1 MEAKSKPG
9 RYLHMFQ
16 LSAESSHY
24 LNRTVN
30 IALRPTAVDPA
41 PRTSAVPPILPLRGR
56 GRAKNALGQ
65 RILQFSRPRSSPRPS
80 CTRRPSRSRSLRLS
94 SHPAHHSSHPPRPL
108 AYAYSSSDSTP
119 SPDLAILV
127 RGPRALLFP
136 YPPALALARS
146 RHSASPYAL
155 SASHDLDH
163 RDEVDTPLM
172 KRKLSRVK
180 RNTTTASGRTAA
192 TSGMSSRAGG
202 STRSVWEREEV
213 VLRLNAGAGVAVA
226 VFLSQEA
233 AVFPSLVVAA
243 AKTAVCRSKTGVL
256 PLTTRGGEYGGA
268 TGGSGGVGTGG
279 EDMVQDVQAF
289 DEVLGTTF
297 DPSPVRSPARASII
311 AGAHK
316 RRQPP
321 LRFPLPFS
329 AFPRAQPRVTLGFLF
344 NFGRPAT
351 NTAPRNSRSK
361 YKLSATD
368 EAFPALLTQF
378 PSTSRA
384 SRPTDF

>member
-1 MEAKSKPG
+1 
-9 RYLHMFQ
+9 MFQ

-24 LNRTVN
+24 LNRTVKYLTRSTCWLLWLLLLG
-30 IALRPTAVDPA
+30 ASPCDQPRSTPPPAPPPSRRSCRSAVEAA
-41 PRTSAVPPILPLRGR
+41 PRTPSAGASSSSVALAPRPAARARAVPPVRVPCVFPHIQRTILHIH
-56 GRAKNALGQ
+56 RA
-65 RILQFSRPRSSPRPS
+65 P
-80 CTRRPSRSRSLRLS
+80 
-94 SHPAHHSSHPPRPL
+94 
-108 AYAYSSSDSTP
+108 SSSDSTP

-192 TSGMSSRAGG
+192 TSGTSSRAGG

-243 AKTAVCRSKTGVL
+243 AKTVVCRSKTGQ
-256 PLTTRGGEYGGA
+256 PGEE
-268 TGGSGGVGTGG
+268 S

-289 DEVLGTTF
+289 DEALGTTF
-297 DPSPVRSPARASII
+297 DPSPTTTLAIPSSFFRLPASTAARRSW
-311 AGAHK
+311 
-316 RRQPP
+316 
-321 LRFPLPFS
+321 
-329 AFPRAQPRVTLGFLF
+329 LF
-344 NFGRPAT
+344 VQFWT
-351 NTAPRNSRSK
+351 PRNQYRSTK
-361 YKLSATD
+361 FQIKN
-368 EAFPALLTQF
+368 
-378 PSTSRA
+378 TS
-384 SRPTDF
+384 SPRPTKHFLPC